1 MSEYEL
7 IDRIHE
13 DVNRLG
19 VGVGS
24 KLLVHSSLSS
34 MGRVTGGTETVIQ
47 GLINA
52 LGQEGTLLLPALSYR
67 HVDLDH
73 PVFSLMDTPS
83 NVGAIPE
90 YFRTRPGTH
99 RSIHPTHSVCG
110 VGPLAESI
118 LREHHLDDTPCG
130 KRSPYRRLKDLGGQ
144 ILFLGCGLRPN
155 TSMHAVE
162 ELVQPPYLF
171 GSVVAFRAILPDG
184 RELTGNCRRHG
195 FAGWGQRYD
204 RLGPLLGED
213 GLKEGKILNATIH
226 LVDCCRMWHEAEMAM
241 RKDPYFFVERRS

>member
-73 PVFSLMDTPS
+73 PVFSLMDLS
-83 NVGAIPE
+83 L
-90 YFRTRPGTH
+90 
-99 RSIHPTHSVCG
+99 IH
-110 VGPLAESI
+110 I
-118 LREHHLDDTPCG
+118 
-130 KRSPYRRLKDLGGQ
+130 
-144 ILFLGCGLRPN
+144 
-155 TSMHAVE
+155 
-162 ELVQPPYLF
+162 
-171 GSVVAFRAILPDG
+171 
-184 RELTGNCRRHG
+184 
-195 FAGWGQRYD
+195 
-204 RLGPLLGED
+204 
-213 GLKEGKILNATIH
+213 
-226 LVDCCRMWHEAEMAM
+226 
-241 RKDPYFFVERRS
+241 